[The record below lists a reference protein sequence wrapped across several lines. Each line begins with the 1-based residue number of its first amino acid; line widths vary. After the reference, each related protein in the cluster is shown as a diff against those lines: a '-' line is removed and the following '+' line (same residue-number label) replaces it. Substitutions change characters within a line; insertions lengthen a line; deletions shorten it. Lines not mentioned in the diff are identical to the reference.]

1 MNNKQFENQKMYNV
15 SLLILS
21 KLKEN
26 KLITESEFIESE
38 ALLNEKYK
46 PIIAI
51 VSLCNNLI

>member
-1 MNNKQFENQKMYNV
+1 MYNV

-26 KLITESEFIESE
+26 KLIDESEFIESE
-38 ALLNEKYK
+38 ALLNEKCK
-46 PIIAI
+46 PIIVI